1 MKYVYRIVNA
11 LLAAT
16 IFPVVLF
23 LEFVLI
29 RLSTS
34 LFEAG
39 LEETLTLKHIIGF
52 FTGSDTIVGF
62 TYDDIKKTP
71 GIPEFPVALEPVKA
85 QLIATVV
92 AFAIAI
98 IAAIF
103 IIIWSICS
111 NKRLPVVISSVIGI
125 ASVITMN
132 VCFNSA
138 VAPIIDGTI
147 NVVKIFS
154 SGWLVSLLGEIIFVD
169 TLCFAGFQNGMI
181 IVFLSLLIWTGAFY
195 LVEIGEP
202 KEEKLSKRA
211 KKSHK

>member
-16 IFPVVLF
+16 IFPVVLL

-62 TYDDIKKTP
+62 TYNDIRTSGP
-71 GIPEFPVALEPVKA
+71 LEFPEALEPVKA

-98 IAAIF
+98 AAAIF

-111 NKRLPVVISSVIGI
+111 NKRIPVVISSVIGI
-125 ASVITMN
+125 ASVIIMN
-132 VCFNSA
+132 ACFNSA
-138 VAPIIDGTI
+138 AAPLIDGTI

-154 SGWLVSLLGEIIFVD
+154 SSWLISLLGEIVFVD

-181 IVFLSLLIWTGAFY
+181 IVFVAILIWTASFY
-195 LVEIGEP
+195 IVEIGEP
-202 KEEKLSKRA
+202 KEEKALKKA